1 MKARAKKP
9 KMKIQL
15 KNKLNPFDM
24 NRIFLI
30 LFAFG
35 ITAPA
40 IAQQS
45 KVVSAYNYLNY
56 YLQDKDVE
64 QLKKAQENIDQAITN
79 EKTMTKPKTWYY
91 RGNVYWAMNDSK
103 NEAFTSGGQNPL
115 LTAIESYTKVFD
127 LDPAYEYAEESYQK
141 ALVGYKNL
149 GIMAFNENNF
159 NGALTY
165 FEGAFDLGLKKNIL
179 DTAALENSS
188 IAAIRADNYEKAE
201 KYLKQLISYNI
212 DEDGNRYIQ
221 LITIQ
226 KSKGDTV
233 AAMKSLEEG
242 RAAFPNDQKLLT
254 EELNYY
260 LMRGKSSEAEKLLV
274 QAIEKDPTN
283 HLLHYAAGTIYE
295 DLSKKEQAIASYKKA
310 IEIKPDF
317 WEAYFNMGAMYNNE
331 AKRLQDIANDEK
343 DMKKYEAGNKLAEAE
358 FNKALPNLEKA
369 LELAPQE
376 SPDVQALLRTLKQI
390 YSRMNMTEKYEKVN
404 KMMQP

>member
-1 MKARAKKP
+1 
-9 KMKIQL
+9 
-15 KNKLNPFDM
+15 M

-149 GIMAFNENNF
+149 
-159 NGALTY
+159 
-165 FEGAFDLGLKKNIL
+165 
-179 DTAALENSS
+179 
-188 IAAIRADNYEKAE
+188 
-201 KYLKQLISYNI
+201 
-212 DEDGNRYIQ
+212 
-221 LITIQ
+221 
-226 KSKGDTV
+226 
-233 AAMKSLEEG
+233 
-242 RAAFPNDQKLLT
+242 
-254 EELNYY
+254 
-260 LMRGKSSEAEKLLV
+260 
-274 QAIEKDPTN
+274 
-283 HLLHYAAGTIYE
+283 
-295 DLSKKEQAIASYKKA
+295 
-310 IEIKPDF
+310 
-317 WEAYFNMGAMYNNE
+317 
-331 AKRLQDIANDEK
+331 
-343 DMKKYEAGNKLAEAE
+343 
-358 FNKALPNLEKA
+358 
-369 LELAPQE
+369 
-376 SPDVQALLRTLKQI
+376 
-390 YSRMNMTEKYEKVN
+390 
-404 KMMQP
+404 